1 MTKDAITQGSINQ
14 GSINQGSINQ
24 GSINQDKDSSQD
36 LLTLYGET
44 FSSRML
50 IGSALYP
57 SPAIM
62 HDAVQASGAE
72 IITLSLR
79 RQMASN
85 APASGIGGS
94 GIGAAAAQREAN
106 EIWQYIQQM
115 GLKLLPNTAG
125 CKTAKEAITLAE
137 MSREIFKTD
146 WLKLEVI
153 GDDYNLQPDPYGL
166 IEAASEL
173 IKRGFKVLPYCTDD
187 LVVCQRLLDAGCE
200 VLMPWGAPIGTG
212 QGLLNKYNLRSIRE
226 RITHVPLI
234 IDAGIGAPSQAAEA
248 LEMGFDAVL
257 LNTAVAKA
265 AEPVMMAQAFKAAVE
280 SGRLAYKAG
289 LMLKRQTASPSTP
302 TVGMPFWHQQ

>member
-1 MTKDAITQGSINQ
+1 MA
-14 GSINQGSINQ
+14 
-24 GSINQDKDSSQD
+24 D
-36 LLTLYGET
+36 LLSLYGKT
-44 FSSRML
+44 FNSRLL

-57 SPAIM
+57 SPAVM
-62 HDAVQASGAE
+62 HEAVQASGAE

-79 RQMASN
+79 RQLSGQTVLGGIQ
-85 APASGIGGS
+85 SGIQS
-94 GIGAAAAQREAN
+94 GNQGNVEQRDAN
-106 EIWQYIQQM
+106 EIWDYIQQM
-115 GLKLLPNTAG
+115 GLQLLPNTAG

-166 IEAASEL
+166 IEAAAEL
-173 IKRGFKVLPYCTDD
+173 IKRGFNVLPYCTDD
-187 LVVCQRLLDAGCE
+187 LVVCQKLLDAGCE

-212 QGLLNKYNLRSIRE
+212 QGLLNKYNLNCIRE
-226 RITHVPLI
+226 RITNVPLI

-265 AEPVMMAQAFKAAVE
+265 QEPVMMAKSFKLAVE
-280 SGRLAYKAG
+280 SGRMAHNAG
-289 LMLKRQTASPSTP
+289 LMLKRQTAKPSTP
-302 TVGMPFWHQQ
+302 TVGMPFWHQG